1 MHFEKLPSQLQA
13 AKPIL
18 EKINQAGF
26 EAYFVGGCVRD
37 MILGQQLHDV
47 DIASS
52 AYPEEI
58 KKIFDKTVDTGI
70 QHGTVMVLDHGE
82 GYEITTFR
90 TESTYTDFRR
100 PDSVTFVRSL
110 EEDLKR
116 RDFTINAFALNTDGQ
131 VIDLFNGLDDLKQK
145 KIRAVGNAKERFTE
159 DALRMM
165 RALRFAS
172 KLDFTIEEKTLEA
185 LKQLAP
191 NLSKIAVERIQV
203 EFEKLLMGQAAGTS
217 LMMMVEVGLLP
228 YFPGKEGTVTD
239 THLLELASWLMRK
252 QPTSLAQGWTLYLG
266 TLDIDAS
273 QLQAELRS
281 WKLSRELMTTV
292 NRLAPIIKRG
302 GQLTTWELYQVN
314 DLVDTLLPVLEMISV
329 DERVLQSIKER
340 LATLPI
346 RSTRE
351 LAVNGG
357 QLIKKELASPGPA
370 LGKLLETIELAVVEG
385 RLANDQ
391 EAIFDFVER
400 QLS

>member
-1 MHFEKLPSQLQA
+1 MHFDELPSQLVA

-18 EKINQAGF
+18 EKINQAGY

-37 MILGQQLHDV
+37 MILGQELHDV

-58 KKIFDKTVDTGI
+58 KQIFDKTVDTGI

-116 RDFTINAFALNTDGQ
+116 RDFTINAFALDADGQ
-131 VIDLFNGLDDLKQK
+131 VIDLFNGLGDLEKKQ
-145 KIRAVGNAKERFTE
+145 IRAVGDAKERFTE

-185 LKQLAP
+185 LEALAP
-191 NLSKIAVERIQV
+191 NLEKIAVERIQV
-203 EFEKLLMGQAAGTS
+203 EFEKMLMGQAAGQALLT
-217 LMMMVEVGLLP
+217 MVEVDLLP
-228 YFPGKEGTVTD
+228 YLPGQAEFVTNE
-239 THLLELASWLMRK
+239 HLLYLASHLQNR
-252 QPTSLAQGWTLYLG
+252 QPQSLAQVWTLYLA
-266 TLDIDAS
+266 TIVRPAVD
-273 QLQAELRS
+273 LQKELRS
-281 WKLSRELMTTV
+281 WKLSREIMATV
-292 NRLAPIIKRG
+292 GRLAPAIQKADS
-302 GQLTTWELYQVN
+302 LTIWDVYQIN
-314 DLVDTLLPVLEMISV
+314 DLAETLLAVLKILSFSPTLLRHIE
-329 DERVLQSIKER
+329 ELFFN
-340 LATLPI
+340 LPI
-346 RSTRE
+346 RSAKD

-357 QLIKKELASPGPA
+357 QLIKDGLATPGPL
-370 LGKLLETIELAVVEG
+370 LGKQLSAIELAVVEG
-385 RLANDQ
+385 RLENEQ
-391 EAIFDFVER
+391 EAIFDFVKE
-400 QLS
+400 Q